1 MLKALYDY
9 GVQNGLVNVP
19 GFAEKAIYA
28 YIVLSKNGDFIRIES
43 GQNEKHKCPDIG
55 SLANGPDK
63 CNPLAEKAEIIL
75 AVEPAKTLKE
85 PSSEKEAKAIQKQ
98 MNNLVKKRFFCEM
111 LESSSSDVPEHAA
124 CLKALNT
131 PACFAAIC
139 EAAKQKKIKSADR
152 ISFRVGGQPI
162 TDFPAVETWWSAYR
176 MRFAKADAA
185 NGTTPCL
192 ITGTPTSPLAT
203 LPTVNG
209 LQTVGGHS
217 RGEALFCFDKSAFQS
232 YDLKQSANAPV
243 SEEAF
248 TVVKSALENLLN
260 GAPAMY
266 KRDKNS
272 TFTPNAPIFSGMKF
286 VHWYDRK
293 IRYED
298 DQINS
303 IVGNLDENKAEA
315 DGEDQSEKENARDE
329 ATELVHSIENDAG
342 QLPELPKEYHI
353 LLISGVNGRAMVR
366 KYERGSYQELQ
377 KHLQCWYEDLRLC
390 DNFGTGEVRPKK
402 LVTRLIRLLPRQ
414 QGEKNIFE
422 RMKKELAGLT
432 PSIVMAIINGTPLP
446 DAVASR
452 SLAYIQSQM
461 FDPDENNQMSY
472 MPDGIAC
479 QWLKVWVTRKR
490 RMRNEEVQLMPCYQK
505 DFPNAAYHCGA
516 IVAVYAAIQREAM
529 PDVKAGII
537 QRFYASASRTP
548 FLVLGRLESLS
559 KYHLDKIEQD
569 KPWQKKQVEKLEA
582 YLNEAYSFFKPD
594 EKHGIPTVL
603 NLEDQS
609 YFAIGYRQMV
619 AQLEADRR
627 NTDPK
632 QTKNE
637 TNENHDEEDK

>member
-1 MLKALYDY
+1 M
-9 GVQNGLVNVP
+9 
-19 GFAEKAIYA
+19 
-28 YIVLSKNGDFIRIES
+28 
-43 GQNEKHKCPDIG
+43 
-55 SLANGPDK
+55 
-63 CNPLAEKAEIIL
+63 
-75 AVEPAKTLKE
+75 
-85 PSSEKEAKAIQKQ
+85 
-98 MNNLVKKRFFCEM
+98 
-111 LESSSSDVPEHAA
+111 
-124 CLKALNT
+124 
-131 PACFAAIC
+131 
-139 EAAKQKKIKSADR
+139 
-152 ISFRVGGQPI
+152 
-162 TDFPAVETWWSAYR
+162 
-176 MRFAKADAA
+176 
-185 NGTTPCL
+185 
-192 ITGTPTSPLAT
+192 
-203 LPTVNG
+203 
-209 LQTVGGHS
+209 
-217 RGEALFCFDKSAFQS
+217 
-232 YDLKQSANAPV
+232 PV

-303 IVGNLDENKAEA
+303 IVGNLDENEAEA
-315 DGEDQSEKENARDE
+315 DGEDQIEKDSARKN

-402 LVTRLIRLLPRQ
+402 LVTRLIRLLSRQ

-461 FDPDENNQMSY
+461 FAPDENNKMSY

-537 QRFYASASRTP
+537 QRFYASACRTP

-569 KPWQKKQVEKLEA
+569 KTWQKKQVEKLEA